1 MWATNWILLKMG
13 IRYTIIIWI
22 INGVP
27 KQISK
32 MLLIGLRCCVTLP
45 GYIHSCVYISL
56 NKSTANRY
64 RYVAK
69 IIIGT
74 PYIIGFCI
82 HLNNVNS

>member
-27 KQISK
+27 KPILK
-32 MLLIGLRCCVTLP
+32 MLVIGLRCCVTIPSFFCVRYDLP
-45 GYIHSCVYISL
+45 SMAL

-64 RYVAK
+64 RYRAK
-69 IIIGT
+69 MNIGT
-74 PYIIGFCI
+74 P
-82 HLNNVNS
+82 